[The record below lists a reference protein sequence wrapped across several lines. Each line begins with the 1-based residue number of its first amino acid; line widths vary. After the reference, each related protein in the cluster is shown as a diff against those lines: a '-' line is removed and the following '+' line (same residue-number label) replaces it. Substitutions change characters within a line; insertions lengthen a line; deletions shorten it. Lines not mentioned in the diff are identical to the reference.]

1 MTLLHSNESRLKIL
15 LNKKL
20 VFYLLEKIHFWCCL
34 VFSLVPGVFGNQQQQ
49 HLGMIKAMLTSSLA
63 DSGNPPVQAL
73 AVKAT
78 AAFILLHDNEPN
90 IQRNFA
96 DLLQPFLQ
104 VLVILICPSGYC
116 SIENLHIFPFCA
128 DCWEFVVFICSL
140 CLFFLIYLIIF
151 FILLVCKKFFTT

>member
-1 MTLLHSNESRLKIL
+1 MIYS
-15 LNKKL
+15 
-20 VFYLLEKIHFWCCL
+20 L

-104 VLVILICPSGYC
+104 VLSYPHVATYLSVKNHDVTVQKSVEPRFTTLNPVAYSRVECILQ
-116 SIENLHIFPFCA
+116 
-128 DCWEFVVFICSL
+128 L
-140 CLFFLIYLIIF
+140 CTEYVTWNIYLG
-151 FILLVCKKFFTT
+151 CHFFTNEQLQ

>member
-1 MTLLHSNESRLKIL
+1 MVYSFVT
-15 LNKKL
+15 
-20 VFYLLEKIHFWCCL
+20 
-34 VFSLVPGVFGNQQQQ
+34 SLVPGVFGNQQQQ

-96 DLLQPFLQ
+96 DLLPPFLQ
-104 VLVILICPSGYC
+104 VLSYPPLGSFFMKNIASGT
-116 SIENLHIFPFCA
+116 
-128 DCWEFVVFICSL
+128 
-140 CLFFLIYLIIF
+140 
-151 FILLVCKKFFTT
+151 LVSEVP